1 MKFNLNNPA
10 FLQAGGNKPMI
21 TRMVLN
27 YDSGG
32 QVQLSAN
39 GLVIVEY
46 MQDGEKV
53 RQTYSALSDTYVP
66 IPIGVEATVY
76 GSVTVI
82 NRDANTNVFS
92 SLDVSKNTALTWLC
106 CNGCTGFSSLDVSK
120 NTALTDLDCGDC
132 SGLTS
137 LDVSKNTALTD
148 LNCNACSGLTSLD
161 VSKNTALTDL
171 NCNACSGLTSLDVSK
186 NTALTWL
193 NCSQC
198 SGLMLLDIQSTAQ
211 LEGGRLFLN
220 TDTNI
225 TTLKLAGTSEWAYE
239 QVEIWLNDGAPN
251 DGKLYVDENTPQ
263 AVITAAESK
272 DWIVE
277 YVDA

>member
-161 VSKNTALTDL
+161 VSKNTALT
-171 NCNACSGLTSLDVSK
+171 
-186 NTALTWL
+186 WL